1 MATDFAEK
9 ASQRQWNEFCVR
21 LFILNSSTTDTTN
34 SNFQTVMG
42 LAADDSQLKVDA
54 LKVLNQYLA
63 DRTTL
68 GGTKLTENDKA
79 MFKILYQQYASM
91 TYAEKEQ
98 FINVS
103 RWIAFLQNEPEIL
116 DGRSKIPF
124 SRIQLYK

>member
-1 MATDFAEK
+1 
-9 ASQRQWNEFCVR
+9 
-21 LFILNSSTTDTTN
+21 
-34 SNFQTVMG
+34 MG
-42 LAADDSQLKVDA
+42 LAADDSQPKVDA

-68 GGTKLTENDKA
+68 GGTKLTADDKA
-79 MFKILYQQYASM
+79 MFNVLYQQYASM

-103 RWIAFLQNEPEIL
+103 RWIAFLQNHPEVL
-116 DGRSKIPF
+116 DGRSKITF